1 MDRLGIEF
9 LSIFGMPPLEF
20 ISLTAELGC
29 HYISTALYGV
39 PLPELGYPTY
49 SLKDDTRLRREVIAA
64 LADTGV
70 KISLG
75 EGLLILPERDSASLA
90 ADLDLMAELGA
101 EQVNVVCFEPDLRRS
116 CDEFAAITAMAAQR
130 GMNTVTEVVPGFTV
144 GDLRTGMTVVEYVD
158 RPEFRLLIDTMHIAR
173 LGTRPADLAEIPPTC
188 IGYIQLSDTTMTSRF
203 DDYNFEAMNERLVPG
218 AGEVPLKEY
227 LAELPKDVV
236 VGLEMP
242 QREAA
247 LAGTGAAAR
256 LRPGVEAARE
266 LLASI

>member
-49 SLKDDTRLRREVIAA
+49 SLKDDKRLRRDVVAA

-75 EGLLILPERDSASLA
+75 EGLLILPERDCAVVA
-90 ADLDLMAELGA
+90 ADLDVMAELGA
-101 EQVNVVCFEPDLRRS
+101 EKVNVVSFEPDLRRS
-116 CDEFAAITAMAAQR
+116 CDEFAAITEMASQR
-130 GMNTVTEVVPGFTV
+130 GLGTVTEVVPGFTV
-144 GDLRTGMTVVEYVD
+144 GDLNTGMTVVEYVD

-173 LGTRPADLAEIPPTC
+173 LGARPADLAALPRNS
-188 IGYIQLSDTTMTSRF
+188 IGYIQLSDTTMVSRF

-218 AGEVPLKEY
+218 TGEVPLKEY

-247 LAGTGAAAR
+247 LAGAGAAAR